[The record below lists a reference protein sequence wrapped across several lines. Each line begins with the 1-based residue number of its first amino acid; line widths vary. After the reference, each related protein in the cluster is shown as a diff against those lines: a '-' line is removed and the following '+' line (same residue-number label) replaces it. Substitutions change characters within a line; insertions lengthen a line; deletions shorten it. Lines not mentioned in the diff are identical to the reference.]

1 MSSRKRIFVCSQIV
15 FVSVFVSVVVSGVTA
30 ISLLPTTGQCIVKH
44 ISSQYRITRKTRKN
58 RYLGIA
64 KIKIILF
71 FFSLEFESRY
81 RSIPNEK
88 KFFALKNV
96 SIFFITENCL
106 NSFQFFCYIRKV
118 CGYPPASCVRRAS
131 EK

>member
-1 MSSRKRIFVCSQIV
+1 MSSRKRIFVCSQIVFVSVFVSVVVSV

-64 KIKIILF
+64 KIKTILF
-71 FFSLEFESRY
+71 FFSF
-81 RSIPNEK
+81 
-88 KFFALKNV
+88 
-96 SIFFITENCL
+96 
-106 NSFQFFCYIRKV
+106 
-118 CGYPPASCVRRAS
+118 
-131 EK
+131 